1 MKKSRAVISSSR
13 FPCSRQQR
21 AMSKRRLCVLLFT
34 WLVLPQLSA
43 KTYDRCQLAR
53 ELLFK
58 YRLPA
63 DQISQCNIF
72 SLSLFPPSPLN
83 LTIKTN

>member
-1 MKKSRAVISSSR
+1 
-13 FPCSRQQR
+13 
-21 AMSKRRLCVLLFT
+21 MSKRPLCAFVFICLP
-34 WLVLPQLSA
+34 WLVLPQVSA

-72 SLSLFPPSPLN
+72 SLSFFPSPLN